1 MIQKTKISGLCLT
14 FILSGLTLSAC
25 GDKTETN
32 TLPSGPQPIPEASQA
47 SLTPLDRGA
56 ILFKRCHSCHTL
68 GQGEKHKVGPNLYGV
83 FGSVAGSKPDF
94 NYSKAMKNTGIVWTE
109 ETLDTYLT
117 RPSDYIPGNRMSF
130 IGLKKEKDRE
140 AVIAYMKSQTREN

>member
-1 MIQKTKISGLCLT
+1 
-14 FILSGLTLSAC
+14 
-25 GDKTETN
+25 
-32 TLPSGPQPIPEASQA
+32 
-47 SLTPLDRGA
+47 
-56 ILFKRCHSCHTL
+56 L